1 LLRFNTSDEARGA
14 FNADY
19 SYHDITRRDILI
31 LAAILEH
38 ELTEARECPSTQVMA
53 ELRLKKKLHDSYDGD
68 GRLNEAYV
76 RCSGPYF
83 KNREAIS
90 FNIDGFVGF
99 CGWADSKNQRP
110 FLDAF
115 ARWVEYLNTGL
126 LSFVR

>member
-1 LLRFNTSDEARGA
+1 MLDFNTSDEARAA

-19 SYHDITRRDILI
+19 SYHDITRRDVLV

-38 ELTEARECPSTQVMA
+38 ELAIARACPDTRVMS
-53 ELRLKKKLHDSYDGD
+53 ELRLKKKLNDDYDKEGH
-68 GRLNEAYV
+68 LKEAYL

-90 FNIDGFVGF
+90 FNLDGFIGF
-99 CGWADSKNQRP
+99 CGWADSRNQRP
-110 FLDAF
+110 FLNAF